1 MAEIKYDTFY
11 STSLNDEAK
20 LNTIDQNWLWVFDNF
35 DSIKIFNQYRPICDP
50 GSILIATQDSE
61 IAATASVELP
71 LKHLNDRD
79 GTRLLL
85 SYLKH
90 NDQGAVFEEADHIS
104 NELGGLP
111 LAIVHVAGYIIP
123 CHEPLEKFL
132 KEYRSAFSQEIDNN
146 YTILYEAQY
155 EKTYAIAWSMAL
167 EDLESDTR
175 EFIDTLAF
183 ASADKVLEE
192 IFLADHAVTL
202 LRHVFPRQNP
212 VIEQM
217 TKDWPECARYMD
229 QVLSFRNVYL
239 ALPDAANSLGPSL
252 EFARILC
259 DCGQYLWEQSMNK
272 SAEKVLQLAI
282 DLCDKGATP
291 HKPLALRASILFR
304 QCPVDIDAGYSG
316 IMRAIPKFSEA
327 IAIQEKVLEEMQRD
341 GVDITA
347 ESEIPL
353 ANGLNNLGCCYLHL
367 SRYDEA
373 ESILQES

>member
-192 IFLADHAVTL
+192 IFLADQ
-202 LRHVFPRQNP
+202 LRAP
-212 VIEQM
+212 
-217 TKDWPECARYMD
+217 Y
-229 QVLSFRNVYL
+229 SFSL
-239 ALPDAANSLGPSL
+239 AALPALFCISDRARNGSARKISSGALSGLGKASV
-252 EFARILC
+252 
-259 DCGQYLWEQSMNK
+259 SMN
-272 SAEKVLQLAI
+272 
-282 DLCDKGATP
+282 
-291 HKPLALRASILFR
+291 
-304 QCPVDIDAGYSG
+304 
-316 IMRAIPKFSEA
+316 
-327 IAIQEKVLEEMQRD
+327 
-341 GVDITA
+341 
-347 ESEIPL
+347 ES
-353 ANGLNNLGCCYLHL
+353 
-367 SRYDEA
+367 ST
-373 ESILQES
+373 STT